1 MYFIPLSQSESVA
14 LVVHALRAAAG
25 QADCSVCPVRK
36 VCERQCLA
44 IADAVERM
52 LVDATLPQISAEVT
66 TALPQEP
73 APEQPLRNGPRFT
86 VIK

>member
-1 MYFIPLSQSESVA
+1 MYFIPLSQPESVA

-25 QADCSVCPVRK
+25 QADCSVCPARK

-44 IADAVERM
+44 IATAVERM
-52 LVDATLPQISAEVT
+52 LVDATLPQISTEVS
-66 TALPQEP
+66 AAPPQES
-73 APEQPLRNGPRFT
+73 APEQPQRSGPRFT